1 MMQEK
6 RNNFVNFENVIRS
19 SNTIKIKIQYLSPSS
34 KKLMTLSKL
43 ETLQV
48 GMDLDETWHDV
59 IL

>member
-1 MMQEK
+1 MSEE
-6 RNNFVNFENVIRS
+6 V
-19 SNTIKIKIQYLSPSS
+19 TIKINIQYLGPSS
-34 KKLMTLSKL
+34 KKLMTHSKL